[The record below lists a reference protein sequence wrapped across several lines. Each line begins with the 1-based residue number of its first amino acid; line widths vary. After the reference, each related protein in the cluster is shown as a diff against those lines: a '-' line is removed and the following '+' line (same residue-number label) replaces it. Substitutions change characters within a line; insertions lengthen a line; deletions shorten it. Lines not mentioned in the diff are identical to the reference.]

1 MPFLNQLG
9 FNGKFPKF
17 FGCFRGSFMF
27 HSLMVLF
34 GFFAPKLGVF
44 TNMIHHP
51 LGGFAW
57 ADVGSALEFFGM
69 RRFKTIIYTQ
79 ILKSESAEKFPA
91 FPPTE
96 VVVFQGLS
104 LYSFRECSC

>member
-1 MPFLNQLG
+1 
-9 FNGKFPKF
+9 
-17 FGCFRGSFMF
+17 MF

-51 LGGFAW
+51 RGGFAW

-69 RRFKTIIYTQ
+69 HRFKTIIYTQ
-79 ILKSESAEKFPA
+79 ILSLKLKSESAEKFTA

-104 LYSFRECSC
+104 LLVSGSVVVRIPRSMSFSGTA